1 MCVCIYLF
9 ISIHCEAMWNPSNP
23 NHRHE
28 SRVDGSE
35 KSSAFPRIQ
44 CWNVLDVSGVVSYQ
58 CHAPAPNE
66 YNEFTWVLD
75 STHPQMLI
83 LNWLYPLAHAYIA
96 NWRNHNFYQF
106 LQNQL
111 FLWPFSIAN
120 CNKLPVGTT
129 FFPHQT
135 FDRLPHH
142 FAPHLA
148 MFRSDFTF
156 LGCYVPCI
164 VMEGHVVYCI

>member
-1 MCVCIYLF
+1 MCVYLF
-9 ISIHCEAMWNPSNP
+9 IYIYTLWSHVKPIKPQ
-23 NHRHE
+23 
-28 SRVDGSE
+28 
-35 KSSAFPRIQ
+35 SSAWVKGRRVWKIIGISQNP
-44 CWNVLDVSGVVSYQ
+44 VLECAGCIGCGKLPMPCTGPQ
-58 CHAPAPNE
+58 LIH
-66 YNEFTWVLD
+66 LD

-96 NWRNHNFYQF
+96 NWKNHNFYPF

-129 FFPHQT
+129 FFPHRT

-156 LGCYVPCI
+156 WGCYVPCI